1 MDSVFSSTDNKIA
14 FGFSKTANPTTIS
27 NADWC
32 HYWFTAP
39 DPARFLDYPKLGD
52 SRFYMI
58 IGANAF
64 QPAFM
69 GADIVAVAKPPGGTT
84 CPASASLKSNAVFDI
99 RAPGNL
105 QIFTPVP
112 SNQVDDNGVG
122 HVVARDGSVPSTN
135 LWFIK
140 VARGAGGVP
149 MFGTPRGLT
158 VPSYTIPPSAT
169 QPTFTQVFDTLD
181 GRPTQAVQAINP
193 DRTRIHS
200 FWVQHTVKHATQNR
214 SVVRWYEIDPAPA
227 APVLLRTGV
236 IGNASPNTFVF
247 NAAISPDRRKLG
259 TTAQFGDSFVIE
271 FNLSSATNNLDPRI
285 VAASSFNGGAL
296 KFLNIRNSVG
306 PYRDFSCPNAG
317 DECRWGDYSS
327 AMPDPQPTSTG
338 RGMVWGTSQYSGITN
353 PPTGGANFRT
363 WIFAVRP

>member
-1 MDSVFSSTDNKIA
+1 MVATGTLNQLAGNAATVNSFDPQIMWDPTTNRFYYAMDLSFSSTNNKIA

-58 IGANAF
+58 IGANGF
-64 QPAFM
+64 QPEFM
-69 GADIVAVAKPPGGTT
+69 GADLVAVAKPPGGTT

-149 MFGTPRGLT
+149 MFGNPRGLT
-158 VPSYTIPPSAT
+158 VPS
-169 QPTFTQVFDTLD
+169 
-181 GRPTQAVQAINP
+181 
-193 DRTRIHS
+193 
-200 FWVQHTVKHATQNR
+200 
-214 SVVRWYEIDPAPA
+214 
-227 APVLLRTGV
+227 
-236 IGNASPNTFVF
+236 
-247 NAAISPDRRKLG
+247 
-259 TTAQFGDSFVIE
+259 
-271 FNLSSATNNLDPRI
+271 
-285 VAASSFNGGAL
+285 
-296 KFLNIRNSVG
+296 
-306 PYRDFSCPNAG
+306 
-317 DECRWGDYSS
+317 
-327 AMPDPQPTSTG
+327 
-338 RGMVWGTSQYSGITN
+338 
-353 PPTGGANFRT
+353 
-363 WIFAVRP
+363 